1 VRPPARLLVVE
12 DDPDVRIAMAEALSE
27 LGYEVGLAAN
37 GVEAFEQLRSG
48 PRPGL
53 ILLDLMMPIMDGW
66 TFLGLQRL
74 DPELAAIPVVILSAS
89 VPPGTSV
96 SDLAAQ
102 ALLEKPFGL
111 DRLVETLGRVPAQA
125 PA

>member
-1 VRPPARLLVVE
+1 ME

-48 PRPGL
+48 PRPGA

-66 TFLGLQRL
+66 TFLGRKRL

-96 SDLAAQ
+96 SDLSAQ

-111 DRLVETLGRVPAQA
+111 DRLVETLGRVSAWA